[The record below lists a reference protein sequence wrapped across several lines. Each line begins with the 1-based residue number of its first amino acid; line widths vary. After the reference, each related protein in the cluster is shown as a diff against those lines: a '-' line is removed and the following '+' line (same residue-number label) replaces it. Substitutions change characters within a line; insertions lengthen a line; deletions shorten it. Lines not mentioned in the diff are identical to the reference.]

1 MYVNFVQFV
10 SIVVYSYKPSNK
22 LNKRQK
28 KWHETNSK
36 QNEEKNKAKQG
47 NEISIWNNASAG
59 IEPVNQLLSFH
70 DNKIPNVRYTKWSD
84 ILSKQLLDILTQI

>member
-1 MYVNFVQFV
+1 MYVNFVQFL

-28 KWHETNSK
+28 KWHEINSN

-47 NEISIWNNASAG
+47 NEISIWNNTSAG
-59 IEPVNQLLSFH
+59 IQPVNQLLSFH